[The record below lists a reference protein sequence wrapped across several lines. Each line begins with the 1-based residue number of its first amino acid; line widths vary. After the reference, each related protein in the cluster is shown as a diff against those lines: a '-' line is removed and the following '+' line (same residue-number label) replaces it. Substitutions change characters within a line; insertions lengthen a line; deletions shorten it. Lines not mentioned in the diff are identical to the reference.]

1 MAHVI
6 EQPADRAGERLLD
19 PFSFHPS
26 WRSAIRGLGGA
37 EPANDPAFAFHTP
50 YVEVAPGPCNF
61 TVRFDGLAARYGVLQ
76 LRVHMIAAEPGSVA
90 RMANMDR
97 IALNRLVQLGGEV
110 SIRFEGFR
118 GYAFALMALVPDE
131 TDAQALG
138 LSVALD
144 RPVEGQEADEA
155 VGDGRTS
162 AFGRDAARPATHL
175 VVADPPSFA
184 SPVSQPC
191 TARQLAEP
199 AFRELRRELAV
210 PAGDDLDGWRQA
222 YVLQALRRYG
232 MLAEGARGL
241 GFGLDDGDRGLSRAL
256 AAHGPAL
263 TATGFGEGAGPRR
276 VDPDALPRD
285 LVDFDFLW
293 SVDALGALPSADA
306 GVRFVEE
313 AMRCLRP
320 GGLAVHVMPFAL
332 DNSSRGAPL
341 PGPTY
346 RRGDVERMGLLAISR
361 NHEVAQIKVDLADA
375 VALPD
380 RDRVGAF
387 GLVLR
392 RAPSIL

>member
-50 YVEVAPGPCNF
+50 YVEVAPGLCNF

-138 LSVALD
+138 LSVVLD
-144 RPVEGQEADEA
+144 RPAEGHDADEA
-155 VGDGRTS
+155 AGDGRTS
-162 AFGRDAARPATHL
+162 AYGRDAARPATHL

-199 AFRELRRELAV
+199 AFREVRRELAS
-210 PAGDDLDGWRQA
+210 PAGDELDGWRPA
-222 YVLQALRRYG
+222 YVLQVLRRYG

-241 GFGLDDGDRGLSRAL
+241 GFGLDHGDRGLSRAL
-256 AAHGPAL
+256 AAQGPAL
-263 TATGFGEGAGPRR
+263 TATGFAGDAGLRR

-293 SVDALGALPSADA
+293 SVDALGALPTAEA

-332 DNSSRGAPL
+332 DASSRGVPL